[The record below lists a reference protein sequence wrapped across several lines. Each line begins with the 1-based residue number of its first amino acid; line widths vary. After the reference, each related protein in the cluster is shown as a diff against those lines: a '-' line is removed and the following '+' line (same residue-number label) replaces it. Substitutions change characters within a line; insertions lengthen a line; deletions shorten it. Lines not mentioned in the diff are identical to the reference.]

1 MEIGEHINCLAS
13 EGELLAQAAERAPLD
28 TPVPTCP
35 GWRLRDVLAH
45 LGYVHRWAAGYVAGE
60 QAEMADRHGD
70 ADLLALGPPDEEIV
84 GWFRAGHAHL
94 VSVLTEADPAVR
106 CWSFLP
112 APSPLAFW
120 ARRQAHETA
129 IHRVDAQLAA
139 ASAAPAAWPGSDLDP
154 FPPGL
159 AADGIDELLMGFASR
174 NPARLSGTPRTLAIR
189 ATADEQAGEAGETAA
204 GGTGIAAWTV
214 AMGPGQPGIS
224 RGLNPPATGVPYG
237 ELTGPADA
245 LYLLLWNRGD
255 AAAVTA
261 AVTVAGD
268 PAPLATWAS
277 QMRVRWN

>member
-1 MEIGEHINCLAS
+1 MEALPMEIGEHINCLAS

-28 TPVPTCP
+28 TPVPSCQ

-45 LGYVHRWAAGYVAGE
+45 LGYVHRWAAGYVAG
-60 QAEMADRHGD
+60 ARTEMVDRHGD
-70 ADLLALGPPDEEIV
+70 ADLLALGPPDEEII

-94 VSVLTEADPAVR
+94 VSVLTEADPDVR

-139 ASAAPAAWPGSDLDP
+139 ASAALAAWPGSDLDP

-174 NPARLSGTPRTLAIR
+174 NPARLSDTPLTLAIQ
-189 ATADEQAGEAGETAA
+189 ATGDEQAGDAA
-204 GGTGIAAWTV
+204 TVGTGIAAWTV

-224 RGLNPPATGVPYG
+224 RGLIPRADGVPYC
-237 ELTGPADA
+237 ELSGPADA

-255 AAAVTA
+255 AS
-261 AVTVAGD
+261 AVTVHGD
-268 PAPLATWAS
+268 PAPLASWAS

>member
-1 MEIGEHINCLAS
+1 MEIGAHINCLAS
-13 EGELLAQAAERAPLD
+13 EGELLAQAAERVPLD
-28 TPVPTCP
+28 SPVPTCP

-45 LGYVHRWAAGYVAGE
+45 LGYVHRWAAGYVADA
-60 QAEMADRHGD
+60 QAEMVDRHSD
-70 ADLLALGPPDEEIV
+70 ADLLRLGPPDEEIV
-84 GWFRAGHAHL
+84 GWFRAGHTNL
-94 VSVLTEADPAVR
+94 VSVLTEADPAVH

-139 ASAAPAAWPGSDLDP
+139 AAAAPGPGLDP

-174 NPARLSGTPRTLAIR
+174 NPARLSDMPVTLAIR
-189 ATADEQAGEAGETAA
+189 ATGDRATGDRATADAQTA
-204 GGTGIAAWTV
+204 TWTV

-224 RGLNPPATGVPYG
+224 RGLDPPAEGVPYC
-237 ELTGPADA
+237 ELIGPAGA

-255 AAAVTA
+255 TSAVTIR
-261 AVTVAGD
+261 GHR
-268 PAPLATWAS
+268 APFTAWATE
-277 QMRVRWN
+277 MFVRWN